1 MFDHKES
8 FGSEG
13 EYIGK
18 KSRRAT
24 DKMSNGDNKQV
35 WDIVFKVSQLVAP
48 LILLAMVYLLI
59 QQSGMDKRI
68 AVIEVTIRNQPVD
81 VAMVRQF
88 AVFEERQNL
97 NTMKINSFEEELRRH
112 REQSTYDPAGVTRR
126 IPRER

>member
-1 MFDHKES
+1 MEHMDS
-8 FGSEG
+8 YGSEG
-13 EYIGK
+13 EYVGR
-18 KSRRAT
+18 KSRRAG
-24 DKMSNGDNKQV
+24 DKMANGDNKQV

-112 REQSTYDPAGVTRR
+112 REQSTYDPVGVTRR

>member
-1 MFDHKES
+1 MEHMDS
-8 FGSEG
+8 YGSEG
-13 EYIGK
+13 EYISK

-24 DKMSNGDNKQV
+24 DKMANGDNKHI

-68 AVIEVTIRNQPVD
+68 AIIEVTIRNQPVD
-81 VAMVRQF
+81 IATIKQM
-88 AVFEERQNL
+88 AIFEERQNI
-97 NTMKINSFEEELRRH
+97 NTLKINALEADFQHH
-112 REQSTYDPAGVTRR
+112 REVSTYDPAGVIRR